1 MQESHKEE
9 GRRWGRIARRIRVP
23 LGFVFAAA
31 YLYLARPTAIAMVA
45 GALIVSAGVYVRAA
59 ASGQLRKNE
68 ELATMGPYSYTRNPL
83 YLGSILIGIG
93 FAVASLSVWVW
104 VLLTCMF
111 VLIYSPVIREEEK
124 FLRSTF
130 PEFDA
135 YAATVPRLWPRW
147 SGESFTSH
155 FSGALY
161 RKHREYNAVIGVL
174 AMLLALVLKIAFRN
188 GLH

>member
-1 MQESHKEE
+1 MTGS
-9 GRRWGRIARRIRVP
+9 RWGRIARRIRVP

-31 YLYLARPTAIAMVA
+31 YLYLARPTIAETIA
-45 GALIVSAGVYVRAA
+45 GASIAAAGVYVRAA

-68 ELATMGPYSYTRNPL
+68 ELATVGPYSYTRNPL

-93 FAVASLSVWVW
+93 FAVASRSVWVW
-104 VLLTCMF
+104 VLLACMF

-130 PEFDA
+130 PGFDA
-135 YAATVPRLWPRW
+135 YAAAVPRLWPRW
-147 SGESFTSH
+147 SGESLTSQ

-174 AMLLALVLKIAFRN
+174 AMLLALVLKIALKN